1 MAFPIF
7 IFIDTDILSF
17 CIPESSNDWQV
28 ASLIATM
35 YLNLWSLAMSSIHD
49 HCQRIHLNIFYISV
63 FFSTCRNACPIV
75 PLCVYN
81 GMMSCMFAGARFGSP
96 LLASRQPCRCRREET
111 YDQGGGERVSA
122 SVTFL
127 KNQNHCIDLRNAAP
141 FRSCEPTH

>member
-7 IFIDTDILSF
+7 IFIDTEILYFLSVNVPMIDKLLPWLPL
-17 CIPESSNDWQV
+17 CIWTCEVWQFQV
-28 ASLIATM
+28 YMTIVSEYLLIYFT
-35 YLNLWSLAMSSIHD
+35 Y
-49 HCQRIHLNIFYISV
+49 Q

-122 SVTFL
+122 SVAFFWATSPHSSEL
-127 KNQNHCIDLRNAAP
+127 CAP